1 MKFKNSQKLDHSNV
15 NKCLKIVQLFKGS
28 YFLPES
34 PMWLVRKNHYDQAK
48 KSLQSLRGSNY
59 EVNYELEEL
68 KTLAK
73 SREDLTWFE
82 KIKELKTRSN
92 VIPFSIMTVFMI
104 LQVK

>member
-1 MKFKNSQKLDHSNV
+1 
-15 NKCLKIVQLFKGS
+15 
-28 YFLPES
+28 
-34 PMWLVRKNHYDQAK
+34 MWLVRKNHYDQAK
-48 KSLQSLRGSNY
+48 ESLQSLRGSNY
-59 EVNYELEEL
+59 DVNYELEEL

-73 SREDLTWFE
+73 SREHLTWFE

>member
-1 MKFKNSQKLDHSNV
+1 M
-15 NKCLKIVQLFKGS
+15 
-28 YFLPES
+28 PES

-48 KSLQSLRGSNY
+48 ESLQSLRGSNY

-73 SREDLTWFE
+73 SREDLIWFE

>member
-1 MKFKNSQKLDHSNV
+1 
-15 NKCLKIVQLFKGS
+15 
-28 YFLPES
+28 
-34 PMWLVRKNHYDQAK
+34 MWLVRKNHYDQAK
-48 KSLQSLRGSNY
+48 ESLQSLRGSNY

>member
-1 MKFKNSQKLDHSNV
+1 
-15 NKCLKIVQLFKGS
+15 
-28 YFLPES
+28 
-34 PMWLVRKNHYDQAK
+34 MWLVRKNHYDQAME
-48 KSLQSLRGSNY
+48 SLQSLRGSNY

-92 VIPFSIMTVFMI
+92 LIPFSIMTVFMI

>member
-1 MKFKNSQKLDHSNV
+1 
-15 NKCLKIVQLFKGS
+15 
-28 YFLPES
+28 
-34 PMWLVRKNHYDQAK
+34 MWLVRKNHYDQAME
-48 KSLQSLRGSNY
+48 SLQSLRGSNY

-92 VIPFSIMTVFMI
+92 LIPFSIMTVFMI
-104 LQVK
+104 LQVKLVLPIHQSIAIY

>member
-1 MKFKNSQKLDHSNV
+1 
-15 NKCLKIVQLFKGS
+15 
-28 YFLPES
+28 
-34 PMWLVRKNHYDQAK
+34 MWLVRKNHYDQAK
-48 KSLQSLRGSNY
+48 ESLQSLRGSNY
-59 EVNYELEEL
+59 DVNYELEEL